1 MTIEA
6 IRWQQ
11 RFSNFNKAL
20 QKLIKAIEFIEN
32 EPDLDITEDTLGDII
47 KEGLIQRFE
56 YTHELAWNVMKDY
69 LSEVGGINT
78 IGSKDATREAL
89 RAELIDDGDTWM
101 EMIKSRNL
109 TSLTYNEETAK
120 EIYNKI
126 IGEFYQAFIAFQSKM
141 EEKRSGEQLDLLAK

>member
-1 MTIEA
+1 MTVED

-20 QKLIKAIEFIEN
+20 QKLIKAVEFIEN
-32 EPDLDITEDTLGDII
+32 EPELDITEDTLGDII

-69 LSEVGGINT
+69 LLEVGGINT
-78 IGSKDATREAL
+78 IGSKDATREAH
-89 RAELIDDGDTWM
+89 RAEIIDDGDIWM

-109 TSLTYNEETAK
+109 TSHSYNEKTAE
-120 EIYNKI
+120 EIFNKI
-126 IGEFYQAFIAFQSKM
+126 IGEYYQAFLAFQLKM
-141 EEKRSGEQLDLLAK
+141 EEKKGEE

>member
-1 MTIEA
+1 MTVED
-6 IRWQQ
+6 IRWHK

-20 QKLIKAIEFIEN
+20 QKLIKAVEFIEN
-32 EPDLDITEDTLGDII
+32 ELDLDITEDTLGDII

-69 LSEVGGINT
+69 LSEIGGVNT

-101 EMIKSRNL
+101 EMIRSRNL
-109 TSLTYNEETAK
+109 TSHTYNEETAE

-126 IGEFYQAFIAFQSKM
+126 IGEFYRAFITFQSKM
-141 EEKRSGEQLDLLAK
+141 EVKRSGEQLGLFAK